1 MIIVADSAP
10 LHYLVLL
17 DLQDLLPQLYGDVLV
32 PTAVVSELSSAGA
45 PKKVRE
51 WLGAV
56 PAWLQIKSVPPE
68 HTAMVSDELDPGE
81 REAIALARIVS
92 ANLLLIDESDGR
104 REARRLSLHVT
115 GTLGVLRA
123 AAELAL
129 IDVPVVVGDLR
140 TTNFYFDENLIRSTF
155 GEWLG

>member
-1 MIIVADSAP
+1 VIIVADSAP
-10 LHYLVLL
+10 LHYLLLL

-51 WLGAV
+51 WLSAV
-56 PAWLQIKSVPPE
+56 PVWLQIKSVPPE

-92 ANLLLIDESDGR
+92 ADLLLIDESDGR

-129 IDVPVVVGDLR
+129 IDVPVVVGNLR